1 MRRSSITVLVLLL
14 GGCARME
21 TSSQGDD
28 GDPAHDAAR
37 RDAAAPVLLANSRA
51 KPLPPLNSELPADV
65 LPASYEFAAYESV
78 GFRRLPSVDEGVS
91 WQADATADGSTS
103 SNAHGANPQA
113 ERALTISGF
122 FEDVLAD
129 YGHYYSPTSLAAL
142 AAGFGVGAALANT
155 SVDESFRDLY
165 QENVR
170 DTKTDEWSE
179 AMHTPTVLGNGMMV
193 LPVFAATAMAGEMM
207 DEMPMMSVAGD
218 WGEQSLRTALVGFPS
233 MLLMQ
238 KVTGAS
244 RPEETGHD
252 SQWRFWNDSN
262 GVSGHSFMGA
272 VPFLTAAKMTHNPW
286 CKATFYLASTGAGL
300 SRINDDRHYASQ
312 VLLGWWMAYVAA
324 DAVMQTENGRQ
335 EFALVPLETPDGAG
349 IGVEL
354 RR

>member
-1 MRRSSITVLVLLL
+1 MRPKSLIALAVLL

-21 TSSQGDD
+21 TSTPNRDGESPHPPEHRAETPPGGDE
-28 GDPAHDAAR
+28 
-37 RDAAAPVLLANSRA
+37 STEFT
-51 KPLPPLNSELPADV
+51 PLPPIVPDPSAKV
-65 LPASYEFAAYESV
+65 LTASYDLAVREPF
-78 GFRRLPSVDEGVS
+78 GFQRLPNVDEGAAWNAAS
-91 WQADATADGSTS
+91 PADD
-103 SNAHGANPQA
+103 A
-113 ERALTISGF
+113 ERPSLAAATSASQALTMSGF
-122 FEDVLAD
+122 LQDVLAD
-129 YGHYYSPTSLAAL
+129 HRNYYSPTSLVAL
-142 AAGFGVGAALANT
+142 AAGFGVGAAVANT
-155 SVDESFRDLY
+155 SGDESFRDFY

-170 DTKTDEWSE
+170 DTRTDEWSE
-179 AMHTPTVLGNGMMV
+179 AMHTPTVLGNGMLV

-238 KVTGAS
+238 KATGAS
-244 RPEETGHD
+244 RPAETGHD

-272 VPFLTAAKMTHNPW
+272 VPFITAAKMTHNPW
-286 CKATFYLASTGAGL
+286 YKAAFYAASTGAGV

-324 DAVMQTENGRQ
+324 DAVMQTENAAKQ
-335 EFALVPLETPDGAG
+335 IALVPLETPDAAG